1 MKTNKTIV
9 ALALLA
15 SASFLSGCG
24 VGSTPSLLTQS
35 DGTTSATSTS
45 GSSVGGEILS
55 SLISGAASSS
65 SSSSSSSLL
74 SGVIGSLLNNTKS
87 GSIVGTWTY
96 SEPSVEF
103 ESSNLLAKAGGAV
116 AANKLV
122 SKLSPYY
129 EKVGIKAGKFT
140 ITFKDDNTCVVDI
153 NGKSQTA
160 NYTYSSSNHT
170 LKITGQNLGLSFGT
184 AYATVSST
192 QLSLTFD
199 STKLMTLAQG
209 IASSSSNTTVKTLSS
224 LASSFDGMKTGFKF
238 TRK

>member
-1 MKTNKTIV
+1 MKTNKSIV
-9 ALALLA
+9 ALAMLA
-15 SASFLSGCG
+15 SASLLSGCG
-24 VGSTPSLLTQS
+24 VGSASSLLTPT
-35 DGTTSATSTS
+35 DGTTSASSTS
-45 GSSVGGEILS
+45 GSSVGEGILS
-55 SLISGAASSS
+55 SLISGAT

-74 SGVIGSLLNNTKS
+74 SGVIGSLINNTKS

-103 ESSNLLAKAGGAV
+103 ESTNLLAKAGGAV

-122 SKLSPYY
+122 SKIAPYY
-129 EKVGIKAGKFT
+129 EKLGVKAGKFT

-160 NYTYSSSNHT
+160 SYTYNSSSHT

>member
-1 MKTNKTIV
+1 M
-9 ALALLA
+9 
-15 SASFLSGCG
+15 
-24 VGSTPSLLTQS
+24 
-35 DGTTSATSTS
+35 
-45 GSSVGGEILS
+45 
-55 SLISGAASSS
+55 
-65 SSSSSSSLL
+65 
-74 SGVIGSLLNNTKS
+74 
-87 GSIVGTWTY
+87 
-96 SEPSVEF
+96 
-103 ESSNLLAKAGGAV
+103 

-184 AYATVSST
+184 AYATVSNT